1 MTTAKISLAG
11 AAALCAISS
20 ASLAQERTGTVTK
33 VNRVDNTIAIQQAK
47 DGTVGANTS
56 GAAEEFKAQDNAML
70 NTVHA
75 GDKVVFT
82 ASESNGVKTIT
93 KVQRQ

>member
-1 MTTAKISLAG
+1 MTTAKMIFAG
-11 AAALCAISS
+11 AAALCMISS
-20 ASLAQERTGTVTK
+20 TGLAQERTGIVTK

-56 GAAEEFKAQDNAML
+56 GAAEEFKAQDNALL